1 MTTIHVGAS
10 REYDV
15 IIECGILAR
24 SGERIA
30 DVVPSRGKAAVISDE
45 NVFPLYGNTVE
56 ASLKASCFEP
66 FSFVFKGG
74 EETKNLHTYASIL
87 DFLSSNRFS
96 RSDVLIS
103 LGGGIVGDVGGFA
116 AATYQRGIS
125 FIQLPTTLLADVDS
139 SVGGK
144 TAVNLASGKNQAGC
158 FYQPSLVLCDT
169 DALNTLPHE
178 EYKNGCAE
186 VIKYA
191 ILGSESLFNELIEKG
206 VNKQYEG
213 IISQCVSMKRDI
225 VCIDEFDTGK
235 RQLLN
240 LGHTFGHA
248 IEKCSDFSI
257 AHGTAVAIGTA
268 MITKAAYKKG
278 ICDEATLRSVLELLK
293 KYDLPTETAFSAEE
307 LYAATLSDKKIA
319 RGGIHLI
326 LPKRI
331 GECIAVSVP
340 CNEIMSYLTDGG
352 AK

>member
-15 IIECGILAR
+15 IIESGILADC
-24 SGERIA
+24 GKRIA
-30 DVVPSRGKAAVISDE
+30 NVFPSRGKAAIISDE
-45 NVFPLYGNTVE
+45 NVFPLYGKTVE
-56 ASLKASCFEP
+56 ASLLAAGFEP

-74 EETKNLHTYASIL
+74 EDTKTLSTYASIL
-87 DFLSSNRFS
+87 DFLSMHRFS
-96 RSDVLIS
+96 RSDILIS

-116 AATYQRGIS
+116 AATYQRGIG

-144 TAVNLASGKNQAGC
+144 TAVNLASGKNQAGS

-169 DALNTLPHE
+169 DALNTLPHC

-191 ILGSESLFNELIEKG
+191 ILGSGDMFNALIDKG
-206 VNKQYEG
+206 VNEQYES
-213 IISQCVSMKRDI
+213 IIAQCVSMKRDI
-225 VCIDEFDTGK
+225 VSIDEFDNGK

-248 IEKCSDFSI
+248 IEKCSNFTV
-257 AHGTAVAIGTA
+257 AHGSAVAIGTA
-268 MITKAAYKKG
+268 MITRASFKRG
-278 ICDEATLRSVLELLK
+278 ICSESTLEAVLELLD
-293 KYDLPTETAFSAEE
+293 KYDLPTKTDFSAEA
-307 LYAATLSDKKIA
+307 LYSAALSDKKIA
-319 RGGIHLI
+319 NGGIHLI
-326 LPKRI
+326 MPKRI

-340 CNEIMSYLTDGG
+340 CTEIMSCLIDGG